1 MKSEIIQALTN
12 SPLFK
17 GIEEPNIEKQLTTIE
32 HQIKEYKKGELIAI
46 EEDNCEELGIVVFGN
61 IQIQKSYPSG
71 KVVVLDILGQGDI
84 FGEIIVFSKEHRFP
98 ATILS
103 ITDSTILLL
112 SKTGIK
118 QLCKENECFLENF
131 LQSLTSKILMLNR
144 KVKILS
150 YKTLKEKIA
159 DLLMEEYKHQ
169 QTLVLTLPYD
179 RKEMADLLGIPRPSL
194 SRELSIMKEE
204 GLIDYYKN
212 TVRILQLNALREL
225 II

>member
-1 MKSEIIQALTN
+1 MKVEITQTLTN

-17 GIEEPNIEKQLTTIE
+17 GIEKNNIEKLLTTIE

-46 EEDNCEELGIVVFGN
+46 EDDNCEELGIILSGN

-71 KVVVLDILGQGDI
+71 KVVVLDILDQGDI

-103 ITDSTILLL
+103 ITDSIILLL

-118 QLCKENECFLENF
+118 QLCKENEFFLENF
-131 LQSLTSKILMLNR
+131 LQSLTGKILMLNR

-150 YKTLKEKIA
+150 YKTIKEKIA

-169 QTLVLTLPYD
+169 NTLVLTLPYD
-179 RKEMADLLGIPRPSL
+179 RKELADLLGIPRPSL

-212 TVRILQLNALREL
+212 TVKILQLNDLREL